1 MMTFEHSSYIS
12 APVEEVFAFH
22 ERSDAIEL
30 LTPPDRKLQVVRREG
45 GLESGAI
52 VEFRI
57 PAGPLKLRWLAHHI
71 AYEKNRLFIDE
82 QRKGPFS
89 AWVHAHQFVPQGAGT
104 RLTDSIE
111 FSLPG
116 GLLAEKVFGW
126 LVRRELFKMFEYR
139 HAVTKA
145 WCECKGGD
153 CDG

>member
-1 MMTFEHSSYIS
+1 MMTFEHSSFIA

-22 ERSDAIEL
+22 ERPDAIEL
-30 LTPPDRKLQVVRREG
+30 LTPPDKKIEVVRREG
-45 GLESGAI
+45 GLESGAV

-57 PAGPLKLRWLAHHI
+57 PAGPLTLRWLAHHI

-82 QRKGPFS
+82 QRKGPFT
-89 AWVHAHQFVPQGAGT
+89 AWVHAHKFKPEGCGT
-104 RLTDSIE
+104 RLIDSIE

-116 GLLAEKVFGW
+116 GLISEKLFGW
-126 LVRRELFKMFEYR
+126 AVRRELLKMFEYR

-153 CDG
+153 CEG